1 MSFEKDGYL
10 SPEIDRFRLYV
21 RGHDPSK
28 QWFELA
34 DDLNRLSFELLQ
46 KHETPLAD
54 RQRFTFSGLFVRAH
68 QSFQAALV
76 LIERG
81 MIGDARAVLRS
92 AAESTIAMY
101 AVAHDPQF
109 VDKLI
114 GDEYYNQRKM
124 ANITLETPEYRA
136 RSSPSEIAQMETTI
150 AAIDRIKADP
160 NAAIK
165 IQGIIWEQVARKVCP
180 DLYTLIY
187 RSLSWDGTH
196 VSANSLQRY
205 FNYDANGRAKSLK
218 VAPEIAD
225 VPEALL
231 FACNSALWTLDA
243 YTVLHPADGLG
254 PKLQNLMARF
264 KTLSGK

>member
-10 SPEIDRFRLYV
+10 SPEIEPFRQYV
-21 RGHDPSK
+21 RSHDPSK

-46 KHETPLAD
+46 KHEAPLAD

-68 QSFQAALV
+68 QSFQAALI

-92 AAESTIAMY
+92 GAESTIALY

-109 VDKLI
+109 VDKII
-114 GDEYYNQRKM
+114 GDEYYNQKKM
-124 ANITLETPEYRA
+124 ASITLETPEYRA
-136 RSSPSEIAQMETTI
+136 LYSQSEIERMKATI
-150 AAIDRIKADP
+150 ADIDRIRADP
-160 NAAIK
+160 NAEIK
-165 IQGIIWEQVARKVCP
+165 IQGIIWEQIARKVCP

-196 VSANSLQRY
+196 VSANSLTRY
-205 FNYDANGRAKSLK
+205 FNYDAAGRATSLK

-225 VPEALL
+225 VPDALL
-231 FACNSALWTLDA
+231 FACNSILWMLDA
-243 YTVLHPADGLG
+243 YTLLYPTDGLK
-254 PKLQNLMARF
+254 PKLQKLMARF
-264 KTLSGK
+264 KALSGK

>member
-10 SPEIDRFRLYV
+10 SPEIEPFRQYV

-34 DDLNRLSFELLQ
+34 DDLNRLSLELLQ

-54 RQRFTFSGLFVRAH
+54 RQRFTYSGLFVRAH
-68 QSFQAALV
+68 QSFQAALI

-92 AAESTIAMY
+92 AAESTIALY
-101 AVAHDPQF
+101 AVANDPEF
-109 VDKLI
+109 VDKII
-114 GDEYYNQRKM
+114 GDERHNQRKM
-124 ANITLETPEYRA
+124 ATITLDNPEYRA
-136 RSSPSEIAQMETTI
+136 LCSAQEIEQMKATI
-150 AAIDRIKADP
+150 AYIDRMKADP
-160 NAAIK
+160 NAKIK
-165 IQGIIWEQVARKVCP
+165 VERIIWEQIARRQCP
-180 DLYTLIY
+180 DLYILIY

-196 VSANSLQRY
+196 VSANSLTRY
-205 FNYDANGRAKSLK
+205 FNYDANGRATSLK

-231 FACNSALWTLDA
+231 FACNSILWTLNT
-243 YTVLHPADGLG
+243 YEVLYPTDGLAS
-254 PKLQNLMARF
+254 KLQNLMARF
-264 KTLSGK
+264 KTLSGT